1 MGFLPSQSD
10 WETIVFGK
18 TKHLLAA
25 FAALILAGFIQPLD
39 TSLVSTSSTVIGVL
53 ALAVWFAPASPMVF
67 VCLGAGLKTTVSPV
81 WIRVLAV
88 ALCGVGVCLT
98 LLGVAFAP
106 PGAGLL
112 SALHGGGL
120 TLAVVA
126 SLLCMTPKWLSAR
139 AARLAAVGVGLSS
152 LLAIWSLL
160 SVPAVLF
167 QARAV
172 AAGAP
177 YCIAQHG
184 PSRKVETLWDLRG
197 FSFYTRVSGSKDS
210 SGWYFHGVLTVEGA
224 AGRQYFNW
232 SPRHLRF
239 DRIEHPDRFIASV
252 QNLCSPKLAQGGG
265 MNVRR
270 YSSAR
275 SAVPGPRPF
284 RVVVPS

>member
-1 MGFLPSQSD
+1 MTF
-10 WETIVFGK
+10 VK
-18 TKHLLAA
+18 TKYLLPA

-39 TSLVSTSSTVIGVL
+39 AGLVSKNSAMISAL

-67 VCLGAGLKTTVSPV
+67 VYLGAGLPPPASPV
-81 WIRVLAV
+81 WSQSFAV
-88 ALCGVGVCLT
+88 VVFGIGLCLT
-98 LLGVAFAP
+98 LLCVAISAP
-106 PGAGLL
+106 GSKFL
-112 SALHGGGL
+112 SMLHGGGL

-126 SLLCMTPKWLSAR
+126 SLLYMTPKRLSAR
-139 AARLAAVGVGLSS
+139 AARLAAAGVGLSS

-197 FSFYTRVSGSKDS
+197 FSFYTRDSGYKDN

-224 AGRQYFNW
+224 EGRQYFNW
-232 SPRHLRF
+232 SPRRLRF

-252 QNLCSPKLAQGGG
+252 QKLCSPRLAQG
-265 MNVRR
+265 
-270 YSSAR
+270 
-275 SAVPGPRPF
+275 
-284 RVVVPS
+284 